1 MDKIKVILNPY
12 AGRWLASRLRPV
24 IEETLTALDIP
35 FELELTT
42 KPGTG
47 IEMARQASLDGFS
60 VVVAAGGDGTV
71 SEVVNGLALAAD
83 DLGKPTAGI
92 LGVLPVGSA
101 NDMAEIAGVPIQLR
115 AACEAIKRGRTR
127 RIDLGVVNGRYFDNN
142 VGAGF
147 EAQVTIESRKIKL
160 LRGTLLYLIAVFRAL
175 SHYPSPT
182 MRITWDDGELQR
194 SLLMVSIGNGR
205 RTGGGFFVTP
215 DAVQDDGLLDLG
227 VANALPRLQI
237 LQLLPKVMRG
247 THKNDPA
254 IFLTRSTHITVESD
268 YPLPVHADGEII
280 YTDAK
285 RLDISIQPARLEMIV

>member
-24 IEETLTALDIP
+24 IEETLTALDVP
-35 FELELTT
+35 FALELTT

-147 EAQVTIESRKIKL
+147 EAQVTIES
-160 LRGTLLYLIAVFRAL
+160 
-175 SHYPSPT
+175 
-182 MRITWDDGELQR
+182 
-194 SLLMVSIGNGR
+194 
-205 RTGGGFFVTP
+205 
-215 DAVQDDGLLDLG
+215 
-227 VANALPRLQI
+227 
-237 LQLLPKVMRG
+237 
-247 THKNDPA
+247 
-254 IFLTRSTHITVESD
+254 
-268 YPLPVHADGEII
+268 
-280 YTDAK
+280 
-285 RLDISIQPARLEMIV
+285 

>member
-12 AGRWLASRLRPV
+12 AGRWLASRSRSA
-24 IEETLTALDIP
+24 IEQALTAQNIP
-35 FELELTT
+35 FDLELTPR
-42 KPGTG
+42 PGAA
-47 IEMARQASLDGFS
+47 IEMARQASRAGYS

-83 DLGKPTAGI
+83 DMGKATAGV
-92 LGVLPVGSA
+92 LGVLQVGSA
-101 NDMAEIAGVPIQLR
+101 NDMAEIAGVPISLQ

-127 RIDLGVVNGRYFDNN
+127 RLDLGVVNGRYFDNN

-147 EAQVTIESRKIKL
+147 EAQVTIESRKIKR

-175 SHYPSPT
+175 AHYPSPT
-182 MRITWDDGELQR
+182 MRITWDGGELQR
-194 SLLMVSIGNGR
+194 PLLMVSIGNGR

-247 THKNDPA
+247 AHKNDPA

-268 YPLPVHADGEII
+268 YPLPVHADGEMI

-285 RLDISIQPARLEMIV
+285 RLDISIQPGRLELIV